1 MNITKE
7 ELKSVQVGDV
17 IEFAEIDWRVLAK
30 TADTVLIISEK
41 VLAGKPYNEKMTA
54 ITWEQCTLRK
64 WLNEDFYSIFTDEEK
79 AMIAETN
86 VVNSDNAA
94 RYGTKGGNNTVDRI
108 FLLSL
113 DEAEKYFVD
122 DKSRAVGSWW
132 WLRSPGNSQ
141 YFAAHVYD
149 DGSLFDYGYVV
160 YGGHG
165 VRPALNLKF

>member
-7 ELKSVQVGDV
+7 ELGSLQVGTV
-17 IEFAEIDWRVLAK
+17 IEFAELGWRVLQK

-41 VLAGKPYNEKMTA
+41 VLALKPYNENWTY
-54 ITWEQCTLRK
+54 ITWENCTLRK

-79 AMIAETN
+79 FMIAETK
-86 VVNSDNAA
+86 VVNSDNAS
-94 RYGTKGGNNTVDRI
+94 YGTKGGNNTVDKV

-122 DKSRAVGSWW
+122 DKSRAVGTWW
-132 WLRSPGNSQ
+132 WLRSPGDYQ
-141 YFAAHVYD
+141 KCAASVD
-149 DGSLFDYGYVV
+149 NDGSLGDDGNGVRN
-160 YGGHG
+160 GNG